1 MSPDLNTTTDDA
13 NNRYS
18 RLRQQIQLSLQK
30 SEAQKNRL
38 KSTDRRYTI
47 MNLVLGAIAT
57 FIAGESAIAGEPIFG
72 SWRFT
77 ATLASVCT
85 LSATIVAGVRKQVA
99 SPELLLEAS
108 ECTAKLKALKIETI
122 PETYELEPVS
132 DAYQHILSEFTRVD
146 C

>member
-1 MSPDLNTTTDDA
+1 MSTGGNTLPNASVDEH
-13 NNRYS
+13 
-18 RLRQQIQLSLQK
+18 RLLKQQIHLSLQK
-30 SEAQKNRL
+30 AEAQKSRL

-57 FIAGESAIAGEPIFG
+57 FIAGESAIAGEPILG

-85 LSATIVAGVRKQVA
+85 LSATIVAGVHKQVA
-99 SPELLLEAS
+99 SPDLLLEAS
-108 ECTAKLKALKIETI
+108 ECAAKLKALKIETI

-132 DAYQHILSEFTRVD
+132 DAY
-146 C
+146 